1 MTVAQP
7 WKMPRLSQPS
17 LEPLPQLLSELLD
30 PIQWH
35 H

>member
-7 WKMPRLSQPS
+7 WKMP

-30 PIQWH
+30 PIHWH